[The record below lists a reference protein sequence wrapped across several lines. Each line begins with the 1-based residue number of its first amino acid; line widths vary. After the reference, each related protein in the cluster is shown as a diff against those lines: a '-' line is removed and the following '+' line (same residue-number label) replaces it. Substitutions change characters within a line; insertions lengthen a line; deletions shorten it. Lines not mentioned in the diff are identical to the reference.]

1 MKKKITRLNFTALI
15 AGVFTRIRKKI
26 VLGLT
31 LIMLSVLVQA
41 QNGLENIIVEKY
53 YISTSAD
60 SIGSSGVLPV
70 GSVTYRIY
78 VDMLPNYKFQMAY
91 GNTNH
96 NLRFTTT
103 TSFFNNTDYGATYP
117 NYSKTNA
124 RKNTVMLDSW
134 LSAGAACTANFGV
147 LKTEDNGVSNVVNLN
162 GLLANTNPAMG
173 IPLTTQDGLL
183 SGSPQS
189 VTFIGMDPGQI
200 NDGAANVFGDGT
212 TNGNSF
218 ILTGSAWSSLS
229 GSMGPTTNNRVLIA
243 QITTKGSF
251 HYELNIQI
259 GTPTGG
265 VQNYVSS
272 NPTLYNGQ
280 MEITIP
286 SLTGTFPS
294 VPTVSITS
302 PLNNTHSITGDV
314 IPINAIAID
323 VDGNVTQVQFFVD
336 GISKGI
342 VSTAPYTVNYTGVT
356 GTHKL
361 NAIATDNDGLTKV
374 SDTIT
379 LITAPNQAPIVN
391 IVAPIPTAH
400 FITGDLIAITANAS
414 DVDGTVVSVEFFVDG
429 SSIGIGNTPSY
440 TVNYSSVLGTHSLVA
455 KATDDRGAFINSA
468 AVIINVL
475 NNVPPTVSI
484 TCPLVGA
491 SVNPPE
497 LVTIN
502 ANATDADG
510 SVIKV
515 EFFINNIKIGEDTT
529 SPYSFIWTSSFGAT
543 DITVKA
549 YDDRGA
555 SSISSVVSL
564 SFNRKVNLYL
574 YLEGLF
580 NPSTGMMNEAMDGN
594 MGTPQW
600 GANIADRIQVDLY
613 NENSPYAPIGLSISD
628 INLATNGLATFNVS
642 SIHSGN
648 YYIQVSNR
656 NHLSTWSA
664 IAVPFN
670 TNNIEYDFTSDL
682 YQAYGSEPQVQV
694 AINPNSFA
702 FYLGD
707 LDQGGWIDAIDFN
720 LFEPNLTEG
729 VVGFTLTD
737 FDGGGWV
744 DAIDFNIF
752 EPRLTVGNSSEYPA
766 KKK

>member
-314 IPINAIAID
+314 IPI
-323 VDGNVTQVQFFVD
+323 
-336 GISKGI
+336 
-342 VSTAPYTVNYTGVT
+342 
-356 GTHKL
+356 
-361 NAIATDNDGLTKV
+361 
-374 SDTIT
+374 
-379 LITAPNQAPIVN
+379 
-391 IVAPIPTAH
+391 
-400 FITGDLIAITANAS
+400 
-414 DVDGTVVSVEFFVDG
+414 
-429 SSIGIGNTPSY
+429 
-440 TVNYSSVLGTHSLVA
+440 
-455 KATDDRGAFINSA
+455 R
-468 AVIINVL
+468 
-475 NNVPPTVSI
+475 
-484 TCPLVGA
+484 
-491 SVNPPE
+491 
-497 LVTIN
+497 
-502 ANATDADG
+502 
-510 SVIKV
+510 
-515 EFFINNIKIGEDTT
+515 KI
-529 SPYSFIWTSSFGAT
+529 F
-543 DITVKA
+543 
-549 YDDRGA
+549 
-555 SSISSVVSL
+555 
-564 SFNRKVNLYL
+564 
-574 YLEGLF
+574 
-580 NPSTGMMNEAMDGN
+580 
-594 MGTPQW
+594 
-600 GANIADRIQVDLY
+600 
-613 NENSPYAPIGLSISD
+613 
-628 INLATNGLATFNVS
+628 
-642 SIHSGN
+642 
-648 YYIQVSNR
+648 
-656 NHLSTWSA
+656 
-664 IAVPFN
+664 
-670 TNNIEYDFTSDL
+670 
-682 YQAYGSEPQVQV
+682 
-694 AINPNSFA
+694 
-702 FYLGD
+702 
-707 LDQGGWIDAIDFN
+707 
-720 LFEPNLTEG
+720 
-729 VVGFTLTD
+729 
-737 FDGGGWV
+737 
-744 DAIDFNIF
+744 
-752 EPRLTVGNSSEYPA
+752 
-766 KKK
+766 